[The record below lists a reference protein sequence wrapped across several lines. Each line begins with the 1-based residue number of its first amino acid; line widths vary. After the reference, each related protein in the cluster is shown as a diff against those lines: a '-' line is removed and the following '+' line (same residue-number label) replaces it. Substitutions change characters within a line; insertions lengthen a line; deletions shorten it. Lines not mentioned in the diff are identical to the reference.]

1 MTDLNE
7 AIDNLNTKMKRM
19 GSATADAQPKDPG
32 SALSVEQGKQSAQ
45 DIRYHLLKSLKD
57 LLTANQD
64 TLLEMEQNNV
74 FEGYLAK
81 GKTSVGTETI
91 NDLIKAIDDVCMD
104 KVEPSY
110 YTVERVFRFTQKT
123 IDIVRMH
130 QLGLLGEPKRY
141 EAVFEQQYKKDL

>member
-1 MTDLNE
+1 
-7 AIDNLNTKMKRM
+7 
-19 GSATADAQPKDPG
+19 
-32 SALSVEQGKQSAQ
+32 
-45 DIRYHLLKSLKD
+45 
-57 LLTANQD
+57 
-64 TLLEMEQNNV
+64 
-74 FEGYLAK
+74 
-81 GKTSVGTETI
+81 
-91 NDLIKAIDDVCMD
+91 MD

>member
-1 MTDLNE
+1 
-7 AIDNLNTKMKRM
+7 
-19 GSATADAQPKDPG
+19 
-32 SALSVEQGKQSAQ
+32 
-45 DIRYHLLKSLKD
+45 
-57 LLTANQD
+57 
-64 TLLEMEQNNV
+64 MEQKNV
-74 FEGYLAK
+74 FNGYLAK

-130 QLGLLGEPKRY
+130 QLGSLGEPKRY
-141 EAVFEQQYKKDL
+141 EVVFEQQYKKDL

>member
-57 LLTANQD
+57 LLTANK
-64 TLLEMEQNNV
+64 N
-74 FEGYLAK
+74 
-81 GKTSVGTETI
+81 
-91 NDLIKAIDDVCMD
+91 
-104 KVEPSY
+104 Y
-110 YTVERVFRFTQKT
+110 YQKWN
-123 IDIVRMH
+123 
-130 QLGLLGEPKRY
+130 
-141 EAVFEQQYKKDL
+141 KKMFLMVT